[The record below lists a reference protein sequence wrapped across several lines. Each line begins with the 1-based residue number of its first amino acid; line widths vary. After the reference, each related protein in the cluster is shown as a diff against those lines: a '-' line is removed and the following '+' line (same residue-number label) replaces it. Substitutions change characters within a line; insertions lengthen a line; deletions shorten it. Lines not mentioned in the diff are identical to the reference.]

1 LSKSLVRAV
10 ALLDCFLEK
19 PEMTINELT
28 EMANMPKTTV
38 FRLAS
43 SLVESGLLVK
53 HRKTS
58 HDVTYKMSLKMVTY
72 GKHVSEQLQLN
83 KISLPYMKKLNEKLD
98 ELVYINI
105 LEGDEAVYVETVDSS
120 KPLRLIVKVGARS
133 PLYAGSAPKLLLSS
147 KTDAE
152 INEYLDRV
160 KLERFTE
167 NTLLND
173 YDIKVEIDKIR
184 RNGYSISYSEH
195 FQDTVG
201 LSYPIYDDESN
212 IIAAI
217 GVSFPIIDH
226 TKEYE
231 EYVRLNLED
240 TARKIWSELG
250 YRGYV

>member
-1 LSKSLVRAV
+1 
-10 ALLDCFLEK
+10 
-19 PEMTINELT
+19 MTINELT

-83 KISLPYMKKLNEKLD
+83 KISLPYMKQLNEKLD

-184 RNGYSISYSEH
+184 KKGYSISYSEH

-201 LSYPIYDDESN
+201 LSYPIYDDEGN

-217 GVSFPIIDH
+217 GVSFPVIDH

-250 YRGYV
+250 YRSYV